1 MVISKKEKKK
11 RRLLESLDKAE
22 LSNIRGDLVS
32 TKFRLSKKDRRR
44 SGCYTPQILQKGKIS
59 EMIANAE
66 EPAEEYD
73 EWISYRDGFRYG
85 SDINHLFKKGT
96 GCSHMSPEEIKEYN
110 KKIRKQIARRKAKK
124 GKFNQKQT

>member
-1 MVISKKEKKK
+1 MISKREKEKRKI
-11 RRLLESLDKAE
+11 LDALSKAE
-22 LSNIRGDLVS
+22 LSNNRGDVVP

-96 GCSHMSPEEIKEYN
+96 GCSYMSPEEIRESN
-110 KKIRKQIARRKAKK
+110 KKVRKQIARRKASKK
-124 GKFNQKQT
+124 KIR